1 MAIDIDFSKYSLDS
15 LKEFYCN
22 FHLIVYHKIPEANEY
37 PYNSTEQNR
46 DVLIA
51 QCKLLQQLSRR

>member
-1 MAIDIDFSKYSLDS
+1 MPIDFQAYSIDS
-15 LKEFYCN
+15 LKEWYCN
-22 FHLIVYHKIPEANEY
+22 LHLIVYHKIPDANEY

-51 QCKLLQQLSRR
+51 QCKFLQRLSRR

>member
-1 MAIDIDFSKYSLDS
+1 MIKLESLSLDS
-15 LKEFYCN
+15 LKEWYCN
-22 FHLIVYHKIPEANEY
+22 FYLIVYHKIPEADEY

>member
-1 MAIDIDFSKYSLDS
+1 MAIDFQSYNIDS

-22 FHLIVYHKIPEANEY
+22 FHLIVYHRLPEANEY
-37 PYNSTEQNR
+37 PYNSTEQNK
-46 DVLIA
+46 DVLVA

>member
-22 FHLIVYHKIPEANEY
+22 FHLIVYHKIPDADEY
-37 PYNSTEQNR
+37 PYNSTEQNK

-51 QCKLLQQLSRR
+51 QCKLLQQLSRK

>member
-1 MAIDIDFSKYSLDS
+1 MTIDIDFSKYSLDS

-22 FHLIVYHKIPEANEY
+22 FHLIVYHKIPDADEY

>member
-1 MAIDIDFSKYSLDS
+1 MTIDIDFSKYSLDS

-22 FHLIVYHKIPEANEY
+22 FHLIVYHKIPDADEY
-37 PYNSTEQNR
+37 PYNSTEQNK